1 MKRYGSINSLLLICS
16 MIALLSCEG
25 LYIPDP
31 IDPRL
36 PKYTENGNDV
46 AGAIIN
52 NIYWTSVEKFGF
64 LTAKDKP
71 YLISSALT
79 DSLVIQFNGTM
90 DYTIEFHLK
99 GLNIRKF
106 DDLILL
112 KNKKIQLDGVM
123 NFGVVTDSYL
133 GFSPN
138 TSGMEGVGQ
147 IYFRNVTFDNSL
159 GIVILSGTFGFTET
173 DSSSPIT
180 DVSYG
185 RFDYSLSE
193 NSNFRIE

>member
-1 MKRYGSINSLLLICS
+1 MLG
-16 MIALLSCEG
+16 LLSCDG

-31 IDPRL
+31 IDPRI
-36 PKYTENGNDV
+36 PKYTENGSDV

-52 NIYWTSVEKFGF
+52 NICWTSVERFGF

-71 YLISSALT
+71 YFISSALT
-79 DSLVIQFNGTM
+79 DSLVIQFNGIMGYENT
-90 DYTIEFHLK
+90 TIEFHLK
-99 GLNIRKF
+99 GLKIRKF

-138 TSGMEGVGQ
+138 ASGMEGVGQ
-147 IYFRNVTFDNSL
+147 IYFRNVTFDNSS
-159 GIVILSGTFGFTET
+159 GTVILSGTFGFTET

-180 DVSYG
+180 GVSYG

-193 NSNFRIE
+193 NSNFRIQ

>member
-1 MKRYGSINSLLLICS
+1 ML
-16 MIALLSCEG
+16 ALLSCEG

-46 AGAIIN
+46 AGAFVN
-52 NIYWTSVEKFGF
+52 KDCWTTVERFGF
-64 LTAKDKP
+64 QTTSYKP
-71 YLISSALT
+71 YIITSAIT
-79 DSLVIQFNGTM
+79 DSLVIQFSGKM
-90 DYTIEFHLK
+90 SYEYATIEFHLK

-138 TSGMEGVGQ
+138 ASGMEGVGQ
-147 IYFRNVTFDNSL
+147 IYFRNVTFNNSL